1 MTQSGL
7 PARGG
12 GGRGRPKF
20 VALRPD
26 HAPASSSFLLPLTVD
41 LVPSSLSPS
50 LWLLLSC
57 HCRRPRCRVV
67 FAFTLVVL
75 WPGVVVVSLHWL
87 SSPPS
92 SSSLSSCSLLTLS
105 ALILVRSPHLLLLFA
120 LLWTLCQ
127 RWLPALCW
135 RWLLTPY
142 SLWRPILARTA
153 GLVISPRPKYVLL
166 IPDFSRVPKV
176 SLNINLRPHG
186 CRLDL
191 PTPTPSCFK
200 IAIRNSTCL

>member
-1 MTQSGL
+1 MWLSDQTTH
-7 PARGG
+7 PPP
-12 GGRGRPKF
+12 RP
-20 VALRPD
+20 
-26 HAPASSSFLLPLTVD
+26 SSSLLPWTSCRRRCRHHFGCCSRAIVVV
-41 LVPSSLSPS
+41 LVAVSYSPS
-50 LWLLLSC
+50 L
-57 HCRRPRCRVV
+57 
-67 FAFTLVVL
+67 
-75 WPGVVVVSLHWL
+75 VVVSLHWL

-176 SLNINLRPHG
+176 SLNINLRSQG